1 MSPGSMEGYGMTIQF
16 AAPLEPV
23 GAHVTDFMEEYAIRA
38 PTLAK
43 RLNVSRSRLQRLL
56 EGARCDGD
64 MAVRLS
70 RAFGTTPEYWLNLQ
84 SLYDLSLID
93 KDTAS
98 AIEREVVPLAI
109 AE

>member
-1 MSPGSMEGYGMTIQF
+1 MMTVQF
-16 AAPLEPV
+16 VMPLEPV
-23 GAHVTDFMEEYAIRA
+23 GAHVADFMEEYAIKA

-70 RAFGTTPEYWLNLQ
+70 RAFGTSPEYWLNLQ
-84 SLYDLSLID
+84 NLHDLSSID
-93 KDTAS
+93 RDTVAG
-98 AIEREVVPLAI
+98 IEREVVPLAL